1 MPGHEGKF
9 ALTYKGPYMVKKAF
23 SEGAM
28 ILANIDG
35 KDFNMPTN
43 SDAVIQYF
51 AWASLWVQ
59 PLFLHSYVNRQKK
72 KKKYKKYEKVNW
84 KPKRAVYAKGEKKK
98 EREGACYIENS

>member
-1 MPGHEGKF
+1 MKKSNQAMPGHEGKF

-51 AWASLWVQ
+51 A
-59 PLFLHSYVNRQKK
+59 
-72 KKKYKKYEKVNW
+72 
-84 KPKRAVYAKGEKKK
+84 
-98 EREGACYIENS
+98 